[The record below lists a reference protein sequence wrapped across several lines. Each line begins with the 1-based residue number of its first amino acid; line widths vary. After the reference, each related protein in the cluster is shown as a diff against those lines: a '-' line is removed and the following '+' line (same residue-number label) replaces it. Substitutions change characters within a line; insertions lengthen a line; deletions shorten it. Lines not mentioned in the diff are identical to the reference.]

1 MKTKKL
7 KIEGDEKI
15 KIELKFDFDEVYITL
30 FEGGRPTKY
39 KDVLTFSKENYDDM
53 SFEVSLIGKIIK
65 KLYDQYL
72 KAKKMETNLIKV
84 FEDRENIEIV

>member
-1 MKTKKL
+1 
-7 KIEGDEKI
+7 
-15 KIELKFDFDEVYITL
+15 
-30 FEGGRPTKY
+30 
-39 KDVLTFSKENYDDM
+39 M